1 VNVGLPG
8 TGIGGLFY
16 LLAALLL
23 PLLELRRTVRGRSSL
38 RRWGLVI
45 RQATIALG
53 IIVVVWATTW
63 IGGQVLSVGLSPKL
77 MAGGHVRIVGRR
89 TPNAL
94 QAAPTALTLLTLG
107 GVVLGIELAAYRRKQ
122 RPPTAAGN
130 RRPPMGATPPC
141 TCWDRLQRIPTTRHL
156 IRRS

>member
-38 RRWGLVI
+38 RRWGQVI
-45 RQATIALG
+45 RQALIALG
-53 IIVVVWATTW
+53 IILAIWATTW
-63 IGGQVLSVGLSPKL
+63 VGGQVLSVGLSPKL

-89 TPNAL
+89 TPNVL
-94 QAAPTALTLLTLG
+94 QVAPTVLTLLTLG
-107 GVVLGIELAAYRRKQ
+107 GVVLAIELAAYRRRQ
-122 RPPTAAGN
+122 HHPTIAGSRPLPE
-130 RRPPMGATPPC
+130 GATPPC

-156 IRRS
+156 IRRP